1 MKDVIRVIEF
11 EYGGHKHSKQILKT
25 PKGDS
30 RYENMSDGDII
41 ANQVKVLMRVDDM
54 RKKCCK

>member
-1 MKDVIRVIEF
+1 MKDIIRVIEF
-11 EYGGHKHSKQILKT
+11 EYGGHKHSKSVLRT

-30 RYENMSDGDII
+30 RYENMSDEDII
-41 ANQVKVLMRVDDM
+41 ANQVKVLMRVDTM